1 MALTHPTTTADEPVV
16 LAAVVADPE
25 AAQRAAEANAA
36 VILVLCLVALVGG
49 TQLLVSV
56 LGYFAG

>member
-1 MALTHPTTTADEPVV
+1 MALTHPTTTADDARA
-16 LAAVVADPE
+16 LAVAADPE

-36 VILVLCLVALVGG
+36 VILMVCLVALVAG

-56 LGYFAG
+56 LGHFA